1 MKELEPST
9 TLSSFIDF
17 GALSGREITLTGQ
30 LQNIQELA
38 WGGFIHLRLPNYVIQ
53 CVVDREKSGCTLEG
67 LRVESAVRIRG
78 MVAAASVKN
87 PNLHP
92 RNVEIQV
99 LSMELLSSPSA
110 PELPVDVSKK
120 TLNCDLDTKFNYRP
134 LTLRHPAQRAIFR
147 ISSCIYNEFGRFL
160 DGIGFTRICSPKI
173 VSAGAEGGA
182 NLFRMSYFNRDAYL
196 AQSPQFYKQMM
207 VGVFGRVYEEAPVF
221 RAEEHNTSR
230 HLNEYISLDF
240 EMVLE
245 NGFEDIIRV
254 EAAALNHIFS
264 KIRETCGP
272 EIGALGI
279 EEIPS
284 IEKIITV
291 KFREVHETVF
301 RETGRDFRDQD
312 DLDPEEERFICEYAK
327 KQRGSDFIFV
337 THYPGSK
344 RPFYAL
350 DDPANPGETLS
361 FDLLFRGVEI
371 TTGGERLHVYDDYV
385 KKMEER
391 GMNTGSFE
399 SYLQIFRY
407 GMPPHGGLGLGLER
421 LTARLCGLSNVKEA
435 SLFPRDM
442 HRLEP

>member
-1 MKELEPST
+1 MKELEPSAA
-9 TLSSFIDF
+9 LSSFIDF
-17 GALSGREITLTGQ
+17 DALLDREITLTGQ

-53 CVVDREKSGCTLEG
+53 CVIDREKSGVALEG
-67 LRVESAVRIRG
+67 LRAESAVRVRG
-78 MVAAASVKN
+78 RVAAASVKN
-87 PNLHP
+87 PNLYP

-99 LSMELLSSPSA
+99 SSVELLASPSM

-120 TLNCDLDTKFNYRP
+120 TLNCDLNTKFNYRP

-160 DGIGFTRICSPKI
+160 DDIGFTRICSPKI

-182 NLFRMSYFNRDAYL
+182 NLFRMSYFDRDAYL

-245 NGFEDIIRV
+245 NGFEDLIRV

-264 KIRETCGP
+264 KIRENCGP
-272 EIGALGI
+272 ETGALGI
-279 EEIPS
+279 TIPL
-284 IEKIITV
+284 IEKIVTV
-291 KFREVHETVF
+291 KFKEVHEIVF
-301 RETGRDFRDQD
+301 KETKKDFRDQH
-312 DLDPEEERFICEYAK
+312 DLDPEEERLICEYAK
-327 KQRGSDFIFV
+327 KHWGSDFVFV
-337 THYPGSK
+337 THYTSLK

-371 TTGGERLHVYDDYV
+371 TTGGERMYVYDDYV
-385 KKMEER
+385 KKMEAR
-391 GMNTGSFE
+391 GMDTGAFE

-407 GMPPHGGLGLGLER
+407 GMPPHGG
-421 LTARLCGLSNVKEA
+421 
-435 SLFPRDM
+435 
-442 HRLEP
+442 